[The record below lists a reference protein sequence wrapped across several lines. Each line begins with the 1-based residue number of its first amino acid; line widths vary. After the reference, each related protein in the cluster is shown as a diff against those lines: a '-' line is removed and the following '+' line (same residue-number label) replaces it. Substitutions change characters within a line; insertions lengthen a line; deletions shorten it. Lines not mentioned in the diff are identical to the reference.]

1 MELKVASL
9 LVTVAVVCL
18 FFLYGEARVIKRRA
32 EGRYCSGSTPC
43 GWEIY
48 QPATRTTDYFVKSPC
63 ECPGGTRC
71 MRYSDDISI
80 AAYVYKCRPGNEEG
94 HVWNE

>member
-1 MELKVASL
+1 MHTHINHAVLSRVEAIFNKNVFSL
-9 LVTVAVVCL
+9 S
-18 FFLYGEARVIKRRA
+18 FQRRA
-32 EGRYCSGSTPC
+32 EVKYCSGSTPC

-48 QPATRTTDYFVKSPC
+48 QPATRTTDFFVQSPC
-63 ECPGGTRC
+63 ECPSGTRC